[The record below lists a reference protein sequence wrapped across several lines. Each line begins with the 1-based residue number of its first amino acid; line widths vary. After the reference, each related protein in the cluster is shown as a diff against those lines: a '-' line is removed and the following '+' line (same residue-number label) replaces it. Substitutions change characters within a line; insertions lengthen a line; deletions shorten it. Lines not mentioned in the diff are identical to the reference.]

1 MITVS
6 TLYLFDVRLVLI
18 QLRAWRI
25 VPDYQYLSVSIRDYL
40 EFRGLSVIGV
50 QMSLQVKCRQIIGQ
64 IKFTLGANLTPFT
77 LLISFMFECP
87 IYD

>member
-6 TLYLFDVRLVLI
+6 ILYLFDARLVPI
-18 QLRAWRI
+18 QLRAMRTN
-25 VPDYQYLSVSIRDYL
+25 PDYQYLSATIWDYL

-64 IKFTLGANLTPFT
+64 LKFTLGTNLTPFT
-77 LLISFMFECP
+77 LLINFMFECP